1 MTEEFETNTAEQ
13 TDVPVTPQEETKTEA
28 TSAQGAPEVSEG
40 AAFFKSELEKAQK
53 KLSQAEFKLTQQN
66 LEAKKRK
73 DDDDDDDEDVSEI
86 NSRIASLEQTLS
98 ERLSNFET
106 SQKEQALSGFNA
118 DDRAEIEFH
127 LANSVKQ
134 TGDINKDIQLA
145 ARLAT
150 AKRSEAVAGEMKQ
163 AFTNRPAAGSTQGVR
178 VNDSAPLPI
187 DDAAIKQL
195 RDLGLTDDEIREAVG
210 K

>member
-28 TSAQGAPEVSEG
+28 TSAQGTPEVSEG

-66 LEAKKRK
+66 LKAKERK
-73 DDDDDDDEDVSEI
+73 DDDDDDEDVSEI
-86 NSRIASLEQTLS
+86 NTRIASLEQTLS
-98 ERLSNFET
+98 ERLSKFET

-127 LANSVKQ
+127 LENSVKQ

-178 VNDSAPLPI
+178 VHDAAPLPI